1 MTQKRLHII
10 CMIFIFFLVA
20 LGALAAQD
28 MRTHTVEPGE
38 TLSGIARQYNLPL
51 RQLLEQNRIQS
62 PDLVLPGTILTI
74 SQWHEVARGDTL
86 FGIARTYQT
95 TVDEIRRLNSLEDSM
110 IRAGQRLQVPVQRE
124 GSTQRVAS
132 QSNQT
137 STPSRSTPSRSDRS
151 AESAE
156 PAQST
161 QSSPSASPSSPTAER
176 TREVP
181 VVVPLAVSVENPI
194 SFTDGGAWPVAG
206 TRTTLDG
213 KLPGVMIRAERG
225 TPVLAIST
233 GRVIYAG
240 PHSTFGNVVFV
251 QTNQGYIYVYGGQ
264 EDILVEVGDMVT
276 AGNVVGA
283 VGISPAEQEGALY
296 FSVWRNNQFVDPA
309 TAPRG

>member
-10 CMIFIFFLVA
+10 CMILIFFLVA

-124 GSTQRVAS
+124 DSTQRVAS

-137 STPSRSTPSRSDRS
+137 STPSRSTPSRSDRP
-151 AESAE
+151 AES
-156 PAQST
+156 
-161 QSSPSASPSSPTAER
+161 AER